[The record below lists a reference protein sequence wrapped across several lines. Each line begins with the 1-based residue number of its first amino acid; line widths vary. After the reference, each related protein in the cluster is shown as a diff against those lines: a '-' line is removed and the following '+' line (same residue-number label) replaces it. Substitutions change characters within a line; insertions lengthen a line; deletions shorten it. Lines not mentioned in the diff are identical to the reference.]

1 MRIFLYMQD
10 VKFKVTISA
19 VVPALPLGWAF
30 PAFILASYR
39 GEEIRSPSMNEMMC
53 FIQSVMFSH
62 LMNYVLP
69 VDRGTDQQTKKRNP
83 KGTKEETLA
92 VLLKKHFT
100 DNT

>member
-1 MRIFLYMQD
+1 
-10 VKFKVTISA
+10 
-19 VVPALPLGWAF
+19 
-30 PAFILASYR
+30 
-39 GEEIRSPSMNEMMC
+39 
-53 FIQSVMFSH
+53 MFSH